1 MVSKKKKSGSGKRIA
16 RREENKPKPE
26 KREQAAA
33 VPVEKKPG
41 MPQRIQETDAGFG
54 AIKIVVG
61 VFVALM
67 IGALILTR
75 LSGHDEDSRGDK
87 TQGEQCALTKECKK
101 GYRCAQY
108 GDDPRICM
116 KGCFSD
122 DSACDPGYTCTS
134 TSYGASRK
142 KIKIQPVCVEDAR
155 LR

>member
-1 MVSKKKKSGSGKRIA
+1 MVSKKKKSDSGKRIA
-16 RREENKPKPE
+16 RREENKPRTE
-26 KREQAAA
+26 KKERAAA
-33 VPVEKKPG
+33 VPVEEKSG

-87 TQGEQCALTKECKK
+87 VAGEQCALTKECKK

-116 KGCFSD
+116 KGCFGD

-134 TSYGASRK
+134 TSHGASRK

-155 LR
+155 LL